1 MEENMNLTAERS
13 LEIITKQIAQSR
25 KDVSKDVGLSLYIA
39 GLCTMGMAIL
49 IGLSTSITGN
59 SAFYLLYFTLP
70 FIIIGITHYLKHGQ
84 APAPSSLIG
93 TMVSKTWI
101 TFAIFALSFFI
112 FANLYDLLM
121 ARTESIEVYSRLV
134 IKPFR
139 TILLLM
145 GMCVTI
151 TGYILKSRWLVW
163 CGIIGGLGGF
173 IWESFYVTDTL
184 LSHLSSLNSYN
195 NLRHVVPG
203 MMIAVFAF
211 VGLTLPGMMLKKQQ

>member
-1 MEENMNLTAERS
+1 MEENNNLTAERS
-13 LEIITKQIAQSR
+13 LEIITEQIAQSR
-25 KDVSKDVGLSLYIA
+25 KTVSKEVGQSLYIA

-49 IGLSTSITGN
+49 IALCTFITGN

-70 FIIIGITHYLKHGQ
+70 FIIIGIHRYLKRGQ

-101 TFAIFALSFFI
+101 TFGIFALAFFI

-121 ARTESIEVYSRLV
+121 AHTEPMEVYSRIV
-134 IKPFR
+134 IRPFR

-173 IWESFYVTDTL
+173 IWESFYVTNTL
-184 LSHLSSLNSYN
+184 LAHFYSLASYN
-195 NLRHVVPG
+195 HIQHLVPG
-203 MMIAVFAF
+203 IMIALFAF

>member
-1 MEENMNLTAERS
+1 MNLTAERS

-25 KDVSKDVGLSLYIA
+25 KDVSKDVGQSLFIA
-39 GLCTMGMAIL
+39 GVCTMGMAIL
-49 IGLSTSITGN
+49 IGLCTCITGN

-70 FIIIGITHYLKHGQ
+70 FVIWGITLYLKRGQ
-84 APAPSSLIG
+84 APAPASIIG

-145 GMCVTI
+145 GMCITI

-173 IWESFYVTDTL
+173 IWESFYVTDTI
-184 LSHLSSLNSYN
+184 LSRFSSPASYN
-195 NLRHVVPG
+195 HMTHIVPG
-203 MMIAVFAF
+203 IMIALFAF

>member
-25 KDVSKDVGLSLYIA
+25 KDVSKDVGQSLYIA

-49 IGLSTSITGN
+49 IGLCTFITGN
-59 SAFYLLYFTLP
+59 SVFYLLYFTLP
-70 FIIIGITHYLKHGQ
+70 FVIWGITRYLKRGQ
-84 APAPSSLIG
+84 APAPSSFIG

-101 TFAIFALSFFI
+101 TFGIFALSFFI
-112 FANLYDLLM
+112 FANFYDMFM
-121 ARTESIEVYSRLV
+121 ARMESIEVYSRLV
-134 IKPFR
+134 IRPFR

-184 LSHLSSLNSYN
+184 LARFSSPISYN
-195 NLRHVVPG
+195 HIQHLVPG

>member
-25 KDVSKDVGLSLYIA
+25 KDVSKDVGQSLFIA
-39 GLCTMGMAIL
+39 GVCTMGMAIL
-49 IGLSTSITGN
+49 IGLCTFITGN
-59 SAFYLLYFTLP
+59 SIFYLLYFTLP
-70 FIIIGITHYLKHGQ
+70 FIIIGITHYLKRGQ
-84 APAPSSLIG
+84 APAPASIIG

-145 GMCVTI
+145 GMCITI

-173 IWESFYVTDTL
+173 IWESFYVTDTI
-184 LSHLSSLNSYN
+184 LSRFSSPASYN
-195 NLRHVVPG
+195 HMTHIVPG
-203 MMIAVFAF
+203 IMIALFAF

>member
-25 KDVSKDVGLSLYIA
+25 KDVSKDVGQSLYIA

-49 IGLSTSITGN
+49 IGLCTFITGN
-59 SAFYLLYFTLP
+59 SVFYLLYFTLP
-70 FIIIGITHYLKHGQ
+70 FVIWGITRYLKRGQ
-84 APAPSSLIG
+84 VPAPSSFIG

-101 TFAIFALSFFI
+101 TFGIFALSFFI

-145 GMCVTI
+145 GMCITI

-184 LSHLSSLNSYN
+184 LARTFDLTSYN
-195 NLRHVVPG
+195 HIQHLVPG
-203 MMIAVFAF
+203 IMIAVLAF